1 MFEDLREALRD
12 LLSGNVAPNERRA
25 VLADM
30 RETLVRAR
38 LGLDDLRR
46 GVEETRKRLAQEV
59 REHETAERR
68 RTLASEI
75 GDKETETIAV
85 RFAAHHAERVAVFQ
99 RKLDSQEAELALVD
113 GEVTEMTAQL
123 KAAMAG
129 AGSGLRDSAPSA
141 ESLGGDDESLRAELD
156 GMRRA
161 ETRAARDAAA
171 EERLAELKRRMGK

>member
-1 MFEDLREALRD
+1 MFEDIREALRD
-12 LLSGNVAPNERRA
+12 LMSGRVAPNERRA

-38 LGLDDLRR
+38 MGLDDLRR
-46 GVEETRKRLAQEV
+46 GVEETRKRLAQEM
-59 REHETAERR
+59 RDHETAERR
-68 RTLASEI
+68 RTLAAEI

-85 RFAAHHAERVAVFQ
+85 RFTAHHAERVAVFQ

-129 AGSGLRDSAPSA
+129 AGSGLRDAAPSA
-141 ESLGGDDESLRAELD
+141 ETLGGDDEALRAELD
-156 GMRRA
+156 RLRRA
-161 ETRAARDAAA
+161 EARAAHDAAA
-171 EERLAELKRRMGK
+171 DERLAELKRRMGK

>member
-12 LLSGNVAPNERRA
+12 LLSGGVAPNERRA

-38 LGLDDLRR
+38 MGLDDLRR
-46 GVEETRKRLAQEV
+46 GVAETRKQLAQEV
-59 REHETAERR
+59 RDYETAERR
-68 RTLASEI
+68 RTLAAEI
-75 GDKETETIAV
+75 GDKETETIAI

-99 RKLDSQEAELALVD
+99 RKLDSQEAELALID
-113 GEVTEMTAQL
+113 GEVTEMTVQL

-129 AGSGLRDSAPSA
+129 AGSGLRDSTPSA
-141 ESLGGDDESLRAELD
+141 ESLGGDEESLRAELD
-156 GMRRA
+156 RLRRA
-161 ETRAARDAAA
+161 ESRAAHDAAA